1 MGVAFGMMLGTVWHF
16 KGANPQIRVFGI
28 SSQLYY
34 VCMLVRLLLS
44 SCLSLERDTVSLRD
58 ATARPCTLLLL
69 TVGYHHSSSPL
80 SPTMLL
86 FSSGIGRRLSRT
98 LPSSFAALT
107 SSFHPVV
114 VGNNKVGESI
124 SRRVGGHW
132 IVVSTTT
139 SNNDNNNSSTDDDV
153 IGRVNIRAFSSSS
166 TPLSFAAPS
175 LPSSSSINAESRATA
190 ADAASKRHLYA
201 DGPPESLT
209 IETILAIQEVM
220 KFYILHGIGK
230 YKLGQIAAANTTT
243 TTTDDTSSSLVERW
257 QRMIAI
263 YLETQCRAISLM
275 GYSPDEY
282 GITRYT
288 QQVQRVMS
296 VSSPSEQEEVRLAG
310 RDTYRLVLSSAFATT
325 VPNLLNEQNTKKG
338 GGELSIVD
346 ARNIMHKVSLRMLE
360 TEILEKV
367 SKRCA
372 AAAAA
377 ARGAAGASAH
387 GGDGNASSSTDE
399 ENDLQLEFARKHTI
413 VQEVMVTDVYLSS
426 SDGGGDATTTTTSR
440 PSLVEEC
447 GFGTGEAGYVRL
459 QYALAEHQGDPLI
472 TQYVGTAIMQLL
484 QAAGIDMEAMQKQ
497 AQEMQQKAAAAA
509 AVK

>member
-1 MGVAFGMMLGTVWHF
+1 M
-16 KGANPQIRVFGI
+16 
-28 SSQLYY
+28 
-34 VCMLVRLLLS
+34 
-44 SCLSLERDTVSLRD
+44 
-58 ATARPCTLLLL
+58 
-69 TVGYHHSSSPL
+69 
-80 SPTMLL
+80 
-86 FSSGIGRRLSRT
+86 
-98 LPSSFAALT
+98 LPSSFAAALT

-114 VGNNKVGESI
+114 GNNKLGESI

-132 IVVSTTT
+132 IAVSTT
-139 SNNDNNNSSTDDDV
+139 SNNRNNSSTDDDV

-166 TPLSFAAPS
+166 SPLLFAAPS
-175 LPSSSSINAESRATA
+175 LPSSSLPINAESRSA
-190 ADAASKRHLYA
+190 ADDAAGKRQQPYA

-209 IETILAIQEVM
+209 IETILAIQGVM

-230 YKLGQIAAANTTT
+230 YKLEQIAAAATAATTA
-243 TTTDDTSSSLVERW
+243 DSSLVERW

-325 VPNLLNEQNTKKG
+325 VPNLMNEHANMKKGGG

-372 AAAAA
+372 AS
-377 ARGAAGASAH
+377 ASAH
-387 GGDGNASSSTDE
+387 GGDGNTSSLTDE
-399 ENDLQLEFARKHTI
+399 ENNLQLEFARKHTI

-426 SDGGGDATTTTTSR
+426 SDGGGDATTTTTTTTTSR

-459 QYALAEHQGDPLI
+459 QYALNMWERQLCNYCRQRGLI
-472 TQYVGTAIMQLL
+472 WRQCRNRHRRCSR
-484 QAAGIDMEAMQKQ
+484 KQ
-497 AQEMQQKAAAAA
+497 QQQQ
-509 AVK
+509 